1 MWISSDWWEYCS
13 NFATFHQLCL
23 WGIKS
28 DLPKVNMLLARH
40 NLQLARMSHYFNTI
54 IKWLMTIMSLTIQ
67 QLKANRA
74 VHILPPVFSIS
85 RNWNLPVGPLTSQVD
100 ANAGDHSGL
109 VLEAEGSEV
118 QTVCMCLCVCVL
130 MLMWGM
136 RVDPGRVV
144 ATISSTCWERIKKKN
159 KREQTALIHCTPWWS
174 KLCSSTFNTNSI
186 MSNIKTSGYRLRL
199 R

>member
-1 MWISSDWWEYCS
+1 
-13 NFATFHQLCL
+13 
-23 WGIKS
+23 
-28 DLPKVNMLLARH
+28 
-40 NLQLARMSHYFNTI
+40 
-54 IKWLMTIMSLTIQ
+54 MTIMSLTIQ

-130 MLMWGM
+130 MLM
-136 RVDPGRVV
+136 
-144 ATISSTCWERIKKKN
+144 
-159 KREQTALIHCTPWWS
+159 
-174 KLCSSTFNTNSI
+174 
-186 MSNIKTSGYRLRL
+186 
-199 R
+199 